1 MVDGTAATRQWVVVT
16 GATGGVGSR
25 VVRKLLAS
33 GQNVRAIVR
42 DPGKARK
49 LLVSFVPGGVH
60 APMER

>member
-1 MVDGTAATRQWVVVT
+1 MGDGRSAARRFVVVT

-42 DPGKARK
+42 DPGKAWT
-49 LLVSFVPGGVH
+49 LLVSLSTLWQELG
-60 APMER
+60 RT